1 MGLSNIS
8 GTITAI
14 VTPFTKKGEVD
25 YKQLENLIEF
35 QIENGVQGIVVCGST
50 GESATLKL
58 KEKQEII
65 IKSVEISAGRL
76 PVIAATGTYETEQS
90 IELSKFAQDN
100 GSDAV
105 LIVAPYYLKPTQD
118 GLFKHYKLIAD
129 SISIPVIIYNI
140 PGRTGVN
147 ITAETQLK
155 IANCCKNV
163 IATKEAS
170 SNLMQMM
177 DIIANA
183 PKGFSLLSGDD
194 SLTLPII
201 AVGGKG
207 VISVISNYAPKQY
220 AECINLA
227 LKGKFKEAQ
236 KIHYS
241 LYKLMELNFIE
252 PNPVPAKYALS
263 LMKMVNENIRMPLQP
278 LKDESKKL
286 IKKALK
292 EQNLI

>member
-14 VTPFTKKGEVD
+14 VTPFTKKGIVD
-25 YKQLENLIEF
+25 FKQLENLIEF

-147 ITAETQLK
+147 IKAETQLK

-263 LMKMVNENIRMPLQP
+263 LMKMVNENIRMPLLP
-278 LKDESKKL
+278 LKDESKQL

-292 EQNLI
+292 EQNFI

>member
-14 VTPFTKKGEVD
+14 VTPFTKKGNVD
-25 YKQLENLIEF
+25 FKQLENLIEF

-147 ITAETQLK
+147 IKAETQLK

-263 LMKMVNENIRMPLQP
+263 LMKMVNENIRMPLLP
-278 LKDESKKL
+278 LKDESKQL

-292 EQNLI
+292 EQNFI

>member
-14 VTPFTKKGEVD
+14 VTPFTKKGNID
-25 YKQLENLIEF
+25 FKQLEKLIEF

-50 GESATLKL
+50 GESSTLKL

-76 PVIAATGTYETEQS
+76 PIIAATGTYETEQS

-100 GSDAV
+100 GADAV

-118 GLFKHYKLIAD
+118 GLFNHYKLIAD

-155 IANCCKNV
+155 IAKSCKNV

-263 LMKMVNENIRMPLQP
+263 LMKMVNENIRMPLLP

-292 EQNLI
+292 EQNFI

>member
-14 VTPFTKKGEVD
+14 VTPFTKKGIVD
-25 YKQLENLIEF
+25 FKQLENLIEF

-155 IANCCKNV
+155 IAKSCKNV